1 MNAGYIFKKIFIGL
15 ILFSMVIPAKNAS
28 ATELT
33 SYKKESIDIKSE
45 VPPKEI
51 VKGNTKYYI
60 NGQGVI
66 TLAKVFSGSKVSKIL
81 NFHPNSNLDNAQ
93 KSIKY
98 IFYLNSDGS
107 IGRAEQLDK
116 KTQKVTNRYEYY
128 PKTFYGNH
136 GDKIKYIFDVNS
148 SGYLT
153 RAVKRENGTNQI
165 ISRYEYFPKTVYG
178 KHSKNIKYIFTINTS
193 GYVTKATQRKKGTM
207 NMISTYEFYPKTVY
221 GKQFSRVSGIK
232 LNVPLINQR
241 PELPTGCEITAV
253 TMMLQYKGV
262 HVDKVTL
269 ANKMPKH
276 SQNPNLGYVGNPY
289 TKKGWTIYPS
299 ALMGLVK
306 NYAGSAKNL
315 TGTSNVNI
323 EKQLVSNK
331 SIVVWVSRM
340 HGFSVHALVLTGFDK
355 NYYYYND
362 CWTGEKNAKLSKK
375 EFNRLWANQSK
386 RAISY

>member
-1 MNAGYIFKKIFIGL
+1 
-15 ILFSMVIPAKNAS
+15 
-28 ATELT
+28 
-33 SYKKESIDIKSE
+33 
-45 VPPKEI
+45 
-51 VKGNTKYYI
+51 
-60 NGQGVI
+60 GVI
-66 TLAKVFSGSKVSKIL
+66 TSEKVYSGRKVIKIL
-81 NFHPNSNLDNAQ
+81 NFHSNSKLDNVQ
-93 KSIKY
+93 KNIKY

-128 PKTFYGNH
+128 PKTFYGKH
-136 GDKIKYIFDVNS
+136 GDKIKYIFDINS

-153 RAVKRENGTNQI
+153 KAVKRRNVTKRI

-178 KHSKNIKYIFTINTS
+178 QHGKNIKYIFTINTS
-193 GYVTKATQRKKGTM
+193 GYLTKATQRKKGTKD
-207 NMISTYEFYPKTVY
+207 MISAYEFYPKTVY
-221 GKQFSRVSGIK
+221 GIQFSRVSGIK
-232 LNVPLINQR
+232 LNVPLISQR

-262 HVDKVTL
+262 RVDKVTL

-276 SQNPNLGYVGNPY
+276 SHNPNLGYVGNPY
-289 TKKGWTIYPS
+289 TKRGWTIYPS

-306 NYAGSAKNL
+306 SYAGSAKNL
-315 TGTSNVNI
+315 TGTSNRNI
-323 EKQLVSNK
+323 EKQLVNNK

-340 HGFSVHALVLTGFDK
+340 HGFSVHALVLTGFDQ

-362 CWTGEKNAKLSKK
+362 CWTGEKNAKISKK
-375 EFNRLWANQSK
+375 EFNRLWGNQSK

>member
-1 MNAGYIFKKIFIGL
+1 MNTKNIYKRILIGL
-15 ILFSMVIPAKNAS
+15 ILFSMIIPANNTS
-28 ATELT
+28 ATVST
-33 SYKKESIDIKSE
+33 SPKKVSIIKSE
-45 VPPKEI
+45 VLPKEI

-66 TLAKVFSGSKVSKIL
+66 TSAKVYSGSKVTKIL
-81 NFHPNSNLDNAQ
+81 NFYPNSNLENAQ

-98 IFYLNSDGS
+98 IFNLNSDGS
-107 IGRAEQLDK
+107 IRTAQQLDK
-116 KTQKVTNRYEYY
+116 KMQKVMNRYEFY
-128 PKTFYGNH
+128 PKTFYGKH
-136 GDKIKYIFDVNS
+136 ADKIKYIFDVTS

-153 RAVKRENGTNQI
+153 KAVKREKGTKRSL
-165 ISRYEYFPKTVYG
+165 SRYEYFPKTVYG
-178 KHSKNIKYIFTINTS
+178 SHGKHIKYIFTINTS
-193 GYVTKATQRKKGTM
+193 GYVTKAIQRKNGTM
-207 NMISTYEFYPKTVY
+207 DMMSTYEFYPKTVY
-221 GKQFSRVSGIK
+221 GKQFSSVSGIK
-232 LNVPLINQR
+232 LDVPLINQR

-262 HVDKVTL
+262 RVDKVTL
-269 ANKMPKH
+269 ANKMPRH

-289 TKKGWTIYPS
+289 TKRGWTIYPS

-340 HGFSVHALVLTGFDK
+340 HGFSVHALTLTGFDQ

-375 EFNRLWANQSK
+375 EFNRLWGNQSK